1 MTEQDL
7 YERYCN
13 QIDVAE
19 EVREEQEELLKRT
32 LGWQLFVFGVAVEEL
47 AEAVKASMPR
57 WLRKFI

>member
-13 QIDVAE
+13 QIDVPE
-19 EVREEQEELLKRT
+19 EVREKHEKLLKST
-32 LGWQLFVFGVAVEEL
+32 LGWQLFVFRVAAKEF